1 MNDYKFG
8 NFICYLRTENG
19 LSQSQLGDMMGVSN
33 KAVSKWEMGVS
44 KPRPAMLVALATFFG
59 VTVEELLAGE
69 RNAETEKEG
78 SEKSNDNSIKLW
90 AGEYLKKKKRGRIA
104 VLTAALLPLVLFA
117 WIGIVLGI
125 NPDDKVVGPIGTM
138 VIFLAEAI
146 AITLIIVFYCSARRL
161 KRFLYA
167 AYHEQKEEITAI
179 LSPKKEKVPM
189 LKWEKNCTIISCSI
203 ISLCYVLRLIVLCLV
218 ETSNILRIF
227 NIAFLIPACLASILA
242 IIVLIHYY
250 IRAHKINKR

>member
-1 MNDYKFG
+1 MNDYRFG
-8 NFICYLRTENG
+8 NFICYLRTESG

-78 SEKSNDNSIKLW
+78 CEKSKDNSIKLW
-90 AGEYLKKKKRGRIA
+90 AGEYLKKKKRGLVA
-104 VLTAALLPLVLFA
+104 VLTSVFLPMFLFV
-117 WIGIVLGI
+117 WVGVIVGVA
-125 NPDDKVVGPIGTM
+125 PDDKIVGPIGAM
-138 VIFLAEAI
+138 VILFAEAI
-146 AITLIIVFYCSARRL
+146 SITLIIVFYCSARRL

-167 AYHEQKEEITAI
+167 TYHEQKDDITAI

-189 LKWEKNCTIISCSI
+189 LKWEKICIIISCSI
-203 ISLCYVLRLIVLCLV
+203 IALGYVLRLIVHCIV
-218 ETSNILRIF
+218 DTANILRVF
-227 NIAFLIPACLASILA
+227 DGAVLIPECLAAILA

-250 IRAHKINKR
+250 IRASKINKQ